1 MKPNVSF
8 GSKCGKSSQSWT
20 KSVKTLSLYEDSDCC
35 SSPPLRC
42 IAYKQSRRLSF
53 RAKGL
58 DVPGMKLDNVK
69 MLETPEDARQIHA
82 LSLGS
87 KVVLVGTS
95 FVGTKWCICFY
106 ICLDWLCW
114 GNENRLKIKDI
125 KASNQLQWLT
135 FLFCGSQK
143 MTKYL
148 KKLSN
153 SQNIRNKT
161 YYKNKSDLI
170 RTKKYIKIKIYKFLL
185 TLNQLIKRE
194 NIFFPLTFI
203 QMIKFIKNYLVLF
216 LYKSWTISR

>member
-1 MKPNVSF
+1 
-8 GSKCGKSSQSWT
+8 
-20 KSVKTLSLYEDSDCC
+20 
-35 SSPPLRC
+35 
-42 IAYKQSRRLSF
+42 
-53 RAKGL
+53 
-58 DVPGMKLDNVK
+58 
-69 MLETPEDARQIHA
+69 
-82 LSLGS
+82 
-87 KVVLVGTS
+87 
-95 FVGTKWCICFY
+95 
-106 ICLDWLCW
+106 
-114 GNENRLKIKDI
+114 
-125 KASNQLQWLT
+125 
-135 FLFCGSQK
+135 